1 MHIKFFLSS
10 VSEVVEKNCSIWR
23 SQFPLSL
30 PNQNQSGNE
39 QITDFLTY
47 GDYFAAVQ
55 WFLEKDKYRVI
66 INSLVKRNH
75 NQFSHKDIEE
85 IRIFL
90 VKHGELYHPCRVE
103 TLLKG
108 EIFHWV
114 VNVAMS
120 CYGKALIER
129 EFRIIKRL
137 NLSNAC
143 SFLPRVYEYGEVT
156 TKKYEIK
163 MFMGEWFS
171 DFHEFHTSFDDQDG
185 KYKIRVWDQDKKN
198 GFLSSQQ
205 TLQLYRQIAM
215 ILTCYYDIETFGQI
229 YPWHHAAGD
238 FIVNCTNDS
247 LELRLITVRNFGSL
261 LETSDKDEDTFLE
274 AMLFFLVNL
283 SIRTRLDRIDGIGET
298 VWAGSEAVRAT
309 LLGFFDG
316 LSWKNSQ
323 WTDKFKKNIAHL
335 SFSDLLEISETVADS
350 YNPDSS
356 ELLLIRNQLAV
367 HTTELF
373 DAIMDSR
380 IRVST

>member
-10 VSEVVEKNCSIWR
+10 VLEAVEKDCSIWR
-23 SQFPLSL
+23 SRFPLSV
-30 PNQNQSGNE
+30 PNQNLSGTE
-39 QITDFLTY
+39 HITDFLTY

-55 WFLEKDKYRVI
+55 RFLEKDEYRVI
-66 INSLVKRNH
+66 TNSLVKRNR

-108 EIFHWV
+108 EIFQWV

-120 CYGKALIER
+120 CYGKALIYR
-129 EFRIIKRL
+129 EFNIIKML
-137 NLSNAC
+137 NLSHAC
-143 SFLPRVYEYGEVT
+143 SFLPGIYEYGEVRT
-156 TKKYEIK
+156 EKCEIK

-171 DFHEFHTSFDDQDG
+171 AFHEFHISFDNHEG
-185 KYKIRVWDQDKKN
+185 KYKIRVWDQDKEN
-198 GFLSSQQ
+198 WFLNSQQ
-205 TLQLYRQIAM
+205 TKELYRQIAM

-238 FIVNCTNDS
+238 FIINCSDNS
-247 LELRLITVRNFGSL
+247 LQSRLITVRNFGSL
-261 LETSDKDEDTFLE
+261 LETSHNDEDTILE

-298 VWAGSEAVRAT
+298 VWAGSEAVKAT
-309 LLGFFDG
+309 ILGFYAG

-323 WTDKFKKNIAHL
+323 WSDKFKNYTSLL
-335 SFSDLLEISETVADS
+335 SFSGLSEICETVVNSYIHDS
-350 YNPDSS
+350 P
-356 ELLLIRNQLAV
+356 ELPIIRKQLAV
-367 HTTELF
+367 HSIELF
-373 DAIMDSR
+373 DALSKM
-380 IRVST
+380 RVST